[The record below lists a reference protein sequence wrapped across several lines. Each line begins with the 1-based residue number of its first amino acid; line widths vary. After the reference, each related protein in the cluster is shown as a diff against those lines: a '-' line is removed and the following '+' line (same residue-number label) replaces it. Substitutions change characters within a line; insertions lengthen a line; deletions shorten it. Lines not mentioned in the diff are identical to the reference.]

1 MNNLAKKGLLSLGLL
16 VVGVGLIVFGL
27 SSLEPEPLKMPE
39 HLKGV
44 IVESPAMKLPE
55 FSLLDHNGNSFTNN
69 DLKGRWTIAFF
80 GYTNCPD
87 FCPTSLGVM
96 EKVSQKFQFPEDTL
110 FIFGTVDPKRDTPA
124 VLKEFL
130 SFFSEKFIGLTGEK
144 AQIDILADSLGVI
157 YDYEGDVE
165 SDDYIVNH
173 FGAVYLFDPK
183 GRLRTHI
190 LAPHEVERLGEALM
204 LSINYYD

>member
-1 MNNLAKKGLLSLGLL
+1 MSELARKGFLSLVLL
-16 VVGVGLIVFGL
+16 VIGVGLIIFGVA
-27 SSLEPEPLKMPE
+27 SYEPEPLKMPE

-44 IVESPAMKLPE
+44 IVESPAMDLPE
-55 FSLLDHNGNSFTNN
+55 FSLVDQNGTAFTNEN
-69 DLKGRWTIAFF
+69 LEGRWTVAFW

-87 FCPTSLGVM
+87 FCPTSLHVM
-96 EKVSQKFQFPEDTL
+96 EKVSQKFTFPEDTL
-110 FIFGTVDPKRDTPA
+110 FVFGTVDPKRDTA
-124 VLKEFL
+124 ATLKEFL
-130 SFFSEKFIGLTGEK
+130 SFFSAEFIGLTGEK
-144 AQIDILADSLGVI
+144 SQIDILADSLGVI

-190 LAPHEVERLGEALM
+190 LAPHEIERLGEVLT

>member
-1 MNNLAKKGLLSLGLL
+1 MSELARKGLFSVVLI

-27 SSLEPEPLKMPE
+27 SSRELEPLKMPE

-44 IVESPAMKLPE
+44 IVESPAMELPE
-55 FSLLDHNGNSFTNN
+55 FSLIDYNGKAFTNA
-69 DLKGRWTIAFF
+69 DLNGRWTVAFF

-96 EKVSQKFQFPEDTL
+96 DKVSQKFDFPEDTL
-110 FIFGTVDPKRDTPA
+110 FLFATVDPARDTPEK
-124 VLKEFL
+124 LKEYL
-130 SFFSEKFIGLTGEK
+130 SFFSEEIVGLSGDK
-144 AQIDILADSLGVI
+144 SQIDIIAEPLGVI
-157 YDYEGDVE
+157 YDYEGDVA